1 MSHSTQASSLSPQS
15 FSEGDWV
22 FIHPQKVFGKII
34 ETTSLWGNTSFRIWL
49 PSSDSVVRVDAS
61 ALSPAQS
68 SVLSTHHLTYLAAAA
83 RVADALTQDVLL
95 APIESSVIPL
105 PHQIR
110 ALSRAISNDRV
121 RYLLA
126 DEVGLGKTI
135 EAGLIMRELKLR
147 GLVRRTLVI
156 APKGL
161 VTQWLAEMAV
171 HFNERFHPIMSE
183 DYRSLKRI
191 SAIYRTEERGLRTEF
206 ETTDSALRAAKSNPF
221 RAFDQIVVSMDSV
234 KPPSG
239 TGGAARERFEDLI
252 SAGWDLV
259 IVDEAHRLGGSTDQ
273 VARYKLGQGLAEAA
287 PYLLLLSAT
296 PHQGKTDAFHRLISV
311 VDAQAF
317 PDVSSVTKER
327 VQPYVIRT
335 EKRRAIDA
343 NGNPLFK
350 PRITELF
357 PVKWDC
363 RLRNGETEIR
373 GNGDFAASP
382 LHPVSDSPYVGRH
395 AAQRILYEAVTEYV
409 REGYNQAM
417 REKRS
422 YIGFLMILM
431 QRLVVS
437 STRAIRTT
445 LERRLEALE
454 APQEQL
460 TLFPM
465 VSEEDWA
472 DLDGQEQMDTLLKT
486 RLKALKNERAEVK
499 LLLEAARRCEAQGP
513 DAKAEALLD
522 WIYRLQAE
530 EGDPDLKV
538 LVFTEFVPTQEMLY
552 EFLTERGFEVVCLNG
567 SMDMEERKRVQDA
580 FAKDARILISTDAGG
595 EGLNLQFCHVVINYD
610 IPWNPMRLEQRIG
623 RVDRIGQ
630 THTVRAINFVFED
643 SVEHRVREVLEE
655 KLAVIFEEFGIDK
668 TGDVLDSAQA
678 EKIFTE
684 LFMEA
689 ILYPDL
695 PAPRP
700 NTFYVYA
707 IQCGDGSLYIG
718 QTNDIRDRWQRHQT
732 GQVSWTKSR
741 LPLKLIHYEEC
752 SSREEAVEREK
763 YLKTTNGRREL
774 KKLIAEGRAR
784 QAGVVE
790 TKVDEV
796 LKSIQEQA
804 RESRQSASVLGST
817 EDLDPREAQRLL
829 AHPLPHWVERM
840 TVSYLQAHG
849 GKAER
854 KNGAWDLTWPNGERL
869 TNVVFTSKEAEEK
882 PLSRHVTL
890 EDPKVRGLAM
900 RLPPFAP
907 GQPVPVITL
916 PGLAPE
922 IMGFWSL
929 WRISISTA
937 DLPGRQTGWN
947 RRRIMPLFLADDG
960 RVFAPTA
967 RHIWD
972 QLLTTPPT
980 ILRHLDIETS
990 HQAFEQLREAAERQG
1005 KTIYD
1010 ELVQAHRERLARER
1024 EKGEYAFAA
1033 RRRAIERIGLPQ
1045 VRNHRLSLLEQ
1056 EEERFREQLER
1067 RAQILPEMAPLL
1079 LVRVEGRSAK
1089 R

>member
-1 MSHSTQASSLSPQS
+1 MGVDHL
-15 FSEGDWV
+15 GDWCYSPEHGELCRV
-22 FIHPQKVFGKII
+22 I
-34 ETTSLWGNTSFRIWL
+34 ETQTLWGETVCRVWL
-49 PSSDSVVRVDAS
+49 PGKDAVVRVPAARLRPVQEAS
-61 ALSPAQS
+61 VGTVDGIA
-68 SVLSTHHLTYLAAAA
+68 YLAAAA

-110 ALSRAISNDRV
+110 ALSRAVSNDRV

-161 VTQWLAEMAV
+161 VTQWVAEMRT
-171 HFNERFHPIMSE
+171 HFGEEFRLLIPSDFSAYRRIAQEDNLWQSHP
-183 DYRSLKRI
+183 
-191 SAIYRTEERGLRTEF
+191 
-206 ETTDSALRAAKSNPF
+206 
-221 RAFDQIVVSMDSV
+221 QVVCPMDSV
-234 KPPSG
+234 KPLDGRRGWSREQV
-239 TGGAARERFEDLI
+239 AEYNRERFEDLI

-296 PHQGKTDAFHRLISV
+296 PHQGKTDAFHRLISL

-343 NGNPLFK
+343 EGKPLFK
-350 PRITELF
+350 PRRTEL
-357 PVKWDC
+357 
-363 RLRNGETEIR
+363 
-373 GNGDFAASP
+373 A
-382 LHPVSDSPYVGRH
+382 PVSWEDRH
-395 AAQRILYEAVTEYV
+395 RDQRLLYEAVTEYV

-465 VSEEDWA
+465 VSEEEWA

-486 RLKALKNERAEVK
+486 RLEALTNERAEVK
-499 LLLEAARRCEAQGP
+499 LLLEAAKRCESQGP

-530 EGDPDLKV
+530 KGDPDLKV

-567 SMDMEERKRVQDA
+567 SMDLEERKRVQDT

-643 SVEHRVREVLEE
+643 SVEHRVCEVLEE

-678 EKIFTE
+678 GQIFDD
-684 LFMEA
+684 LYVEA
-689 ILYPDL
+689 ILNPD
-695 PAPRP
+695 
-700 NTFYVYA
+700 
-707 IQCGDGSLYIG
+707 
-718 QTNDIRDRWQRHQT
+718 
-732 GQVSWTKSR
+732 
-741 LPLKLIHYEEC
+741 
-752 SSREEAVEREK
+752 
-763 YLKTTNGRREL
+763 
-774 KKLIAEGRAR
+774 
-784 QAGVVE
+784 VVE

-804 RESRQSASVLGST
+804 RESRQSVSVLGSV
-817 EDLDPREAQRLL
+817 EDLDPGEAQRLL

-854 KNGAWDLTWPNGERL
+854 KNGAWDLTWPGGEQL
-869 TNVVFTSKEAEEK
+869 SNVVFTSKEAAER

-890 EDPKVRGLAM
+890 ENPKVRGLAM

-916 PGLAPE
+916 PGLAQE

-937 DLPGRQTGWN
+937 DWN

-972 QLLTTPPT
+972 QLVVTKPT
-980 ILRHLDIETS
+980 ILRHLDVETS
-990 HQAFEQLREAAERQG
+990 HQAFEQLLEPAERQG

-1056 EEERFREQLER
+1056 EEERFHEQLER

-1079 LVRVEGRSAK
+1079 LVRVEGGTHG
-1089 R
+1089 